1 MWFKNIQVF
10 RFTKPFDMDE
20 NALHDQL
27 AEQAFTPCGSQDVS
41 RTGWVRPIPGNEK
54 HGQDGLFLHSSNG
67 FQMLAA
73 KRQDKVLPAA
83 VVNEQVQEKVDDIEA
98 EQGRKVGRK
107 ERQEI
112 KDEMIFSLLPRAFV
126 RSRIQHGYLDNK
138 RQMLVVNSAS
148 AKGGEEF
155 CEGLRAAVGSLPVIP
170 LTTMDTPAQVMTSW
184 LLSGNAP
191 EGFEL
196 GTECELRDPSDEG
209 GVIRCKN
216 QLLTADEIRNHIQAG
231 MYVSKIE
238 LVSKSGISCLV
249 DDKFTIKRI
258 RYGDMIQ
265 DKADEVYT
273 SDATERFDVDFSI
286 MTLELAELING
297 LLAAFGGENTGGLGE

>member
-10 RFTKPFDMDE
+10 RFTKPFDVDE
-20 NALHDQL
+20 KTLHDQL

-41 RTGWVRPIPGNEK
+41 RTGWVRPLGGEE
-54 HGQDGLFLHSSNG
+54 GLFLHNSNG

-83 VVNEQVQEKVDDIEA
+83 VVNEQVQEKVEDIEA

-126 RSRIQHGYLDNK
+126 RSRIQHGYLDSK
-138 RQMLVVNSAS
+138 HQLLVVNSAS

-184 LLSGNAP
+184 LQSGNAP

-249 DDKFTIKRI
+249 DEKFTIKRI

-273 SDATERFDVDFSI
+273 SDSAERFDVDFSI
-286 MTLELAELING
+286 MTLELADLIKG
-297 LLAAFGGENTGGLGE
+297 LLAAFGGENTDSISE

>member
-20 NALHDQL
+20 QTLHEQL
-27 AEQAFTPCGSQDVS
+27 AAQEFVPCGSQDVS
-41 RTGWVRPIPGNEK
+41 RTGWVPPLGND
-54 HGQDGLFLHSSNG
+54 QGLFLHSSGG

-83 VVNEQVQEKVDDIEA
+83 VVNEQVQDKVEDIET
-98 EQGRKVGRK
+98 EQGRKVSRK

-112 KDEMIFSLLPRAFV
+112 KDEMVFSLLPRAFV
-126 RSRIQHGYLDNK
+126 RSRIQHGYLDGK
-138 RQMLVVNSAS
+138 HQLLVVNSAS

-155 CEGLRAAVGSLPVIP
+155 CEGLREAVGSLPVVP

-184 LLSGNAP
+184 LQSGHAP

-249 DDKFTIKRI
+249 DEKFTIKRI

-273 SDATERFDVDFSI
+273 SDAAERFDVDFSI
-286 MTLELAELING
+286 MTLELAELIKA
-297 LLAAFGGENTGGLGE
+297 LLAAFGGENTDALDA